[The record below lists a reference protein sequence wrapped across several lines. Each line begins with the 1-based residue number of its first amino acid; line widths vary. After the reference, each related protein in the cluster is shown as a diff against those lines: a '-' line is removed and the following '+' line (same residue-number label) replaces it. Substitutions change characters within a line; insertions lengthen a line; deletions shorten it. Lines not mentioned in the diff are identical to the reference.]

1 MENKPQN
8 VFDKLDKQG
17 EKIEDLTSKLEG
29 VSVND
34 LYALAKRT
42 WDYEDYATAQK
53 YYNHI
58 SLLHP
63 LDWEAPL
70 YASLCNARGRH
81 DFYFW
86 TDTLSTMPKVYMAT
100 LDYIINLDIEDLKKE
115 DELSRCLKIIRD
127 DISSIIRFTFNSLK
141 DFLNANNSYILDLEN
156 GLYKLYEK
164 YHESQFSCLKE
175 FSLDILKEIFNIINQ
190 TKQISSD
197 ISKEKYDYMVDIS
210 KGVPKYKYEDL
221 IEFQSLRNLSMEEK
235 KEIKLNGVLFYEY
248 HDKVLLKR
256 NFRKGMI
263 VSGIILFLALTGII
277 GSSVLEFWYV
287 MTFYLV
293 SLFTGIL
300 LLIKS
305 LMSRNRI
312 NVSSFLCFSRKK
324 ARLTSNG
331 DIVFEDK
338 VSVLKYVLVVLNI
351 IMVLFPILFSA
362 FNISVPVIIMCVLS
376 IVLSFFC
383 FTILLTL
390 DSIYSRDGYYT
401 YLYKGKYYEF

>member
-17 EKIEDLTSKLEG
+17 EQIEDISQRLEG
-29 VSVND
+29 ISIED

-42 WDYEDYATAQK
+42 WDYEDYQTAQK

-58 SLLHP
+58 SLLRP

-81 DFYFW
+81 DFYYW
-86 TDTLSTMPKVYMAT
+86 TDTLPAMSKVYLAT
-100 LDYIINLDIEDLKKE
+100 IDYILNLNFDDLKKE

-127 DISSIIRFTFNSLK
+127 DINSTIRFTFNRLK

-210 KGVPKYKYEDL
+210 KGVPKYKYEEL
-221 IEFQSLRNLSMEEK
+221 IEFQSLHNLSMEEE

-287 MTFYLV
+287 MTSYLV

-305 LMSRNRI
+305 LMSKNRI

-331 DIVFEDK
+331 DIIFENK
-338 VSVLKYVLVVLNI
+338 VSVLKYVLAVLNI
-351 IMVLFPILFSA
+351 IMVLGPILFSVL
-362 FNISVPVIIMCVLS
+362 NISVPVTIMCVLS

-383 FTILLTL
+383 FTILFTI
-390 DSIYSRDGYYT
+390 DFICSWDGYYT